1 VQKDALTYPDG
12 AWSGVQNE
20 FATALERSTGRGW
33 RVGVWRWIWG
43 RGPREGPFP
52 GDYGHVRGVRNG
64 MVWYGTVLYGITTQ
78 RSDNNDGENNCNS
91 GKQELA
97 RHALDTWSAQG
108 AKDSRYLEGLPS
120 CRAAEIPGR
129 NIPDSGDWHAIT
141 STDVCCC
148 VISINGVLA
157 GIAVTVAVAT
167 AVTYS
172 SQMLFVFICQH
183 ATSSPSPSQRRS
195 LHVCVCLGC
204 CTQTT
209 RIGSQLPWEMVCENI
224 CKLLRVSLK
233 SETYKTSS

>member
-1 VQKDALTYPDG
+1 MNFWRADYNILFSNVKDININGIPVFLQVQKDALTYPDG

-64 MVWYGTVLYGITTQ
+64 MVRYGITTQ

-120 CRAAEIPGR
+120 CRAAGLPRSPAETSRIPGTGTQSR
-129 NIPDSGDWHAIT
+129 ART
-141 STDVCCC
+141 SV
-148 VISINGVLA
+148 VV
-157 GIAVTVAVAT
+157 
-167 AVTYS
+167 
-172 SQMLFVFICQH
+172 
-183 ATSSPSPSQRRS
+183 
-195 LHVCVCLGC
+195 
-204 CTQTT
+204 
-209 RIGSQLPWEMVCENI
+209 
-224 CKLLRVSLK
+224 
-233 SETYKTSS
+233 

>member
-1 VQKDALTYPDG
+1 MTAKTI
-12 AWSGVQNE
+12 
-20 FATALERSTGRGW
+20 ATA
-33 RVGVWRWIWG
+33 V
-43 RGPREGPFP
+43 
-52 GDYGHVRGVRNG
+52 NK
-64 MVWYGTVLYGITTQ
+64 
-78 RSDNNDGENNCNS
+78 NS
-91 GKQELA
+91 
-97 RHALDTWSAQG
+97 LDTLSTLEAPKERRTPGTW
-108 AKDSRYLEGLPS
+108 KDYRAVELPS